1 MRQIF
6 KIFFTAEKTRPWL
19 VLFCLLLG
27 GFAEALGIGTLLP
40 LATAILDPSK
50 GAPSIFEQAV
60 QDGFSKLGIIPNFV
74 NMITLIVAIM
84 FVRSSL
90 LFAAMSYAGVTAARV
105 SIYFRRSIIKSVFDA
120 QWRYYAD
127 QSAGRLATT
136 LGNDA
141 SRAGEAYVTFA
152 TAAACA
158 VQIIAYATV
167 ALMINWRV
175 AVAGI
180 LGGALLALMSQQ
192 LVKIAKS
199 AGFKM
204 VDRIGLMTSDTID
217 MLHNIKALKSMNR
230 YESLIQHLDQVLRRL
245 KKSLY
250 AQSLSRYGLVYGN
263 DFLVSLMV
271 GIGAYFAYTFGGIA
285 LPELMVFGILFFQVV
300 SYASKLQKQIQS
312 AAIYQ
317 GAYVRVSEVLEQ
329 SRGQKEIISGTTL
342 PSLGKGISM
351 RDVHFSHG
359 DAKVLNG
366 LSMDIPVNT
375 ITVIQGPSG
384 AGKTTLLD
392 LLIGFHRPQSGTIKL
407 GLTDLADIDLQSWRS
422 QIGYVP
428 QELSLFH
435 DTVTSNITLY
445 DQSISDEAVEEA
457 IQLAGVAA
465 FLDKLPRGLDTD
477 VGEFGGKLSG
487 GQRQRISLARALVT
501 NPKLLILDEVTS
513 ALDPDTEAAIVKN
526 IAELRG
532 RYTIIAITH
541 RPAWTRIADK
551 LYTLK
556 DGKAVLQTKP
566 ARPRK

>member
-6 KIFFTAEKTRPWL
+6 KIFFTAEKTKPWL

-27 GFAEALGIGTLLP
+27 GFAEAFGIGTLLP
-40 LATAILDPSK
+40 LATAILNPGD
-50 GAPSIFEQAV
+50 GTPSIFEQAV
-60 QDGFSKLGIIPNFV
+60 QRGFSSFGIAPSFL
-74 NMITLIVAIM
+74 NMIALIVIIM

-90 LFAAMSYAGVTAARV
+90 LFTAMSYAGLTAARV
-105 SIYFRRSIIKSVFDA
+105 AIQFRRNIIKSVFDA
-120 QWRYYAD
+120 QWRFYAD

-158 VQIIAYATV
+158 VQILAYASV

-180 LGGALLALMSQQ
+180 LGGAVIALASQQ

-204 VDRIGLMTSDTID
+204 VDRVGIMTSDTVD

-230 YESLIQHLDQVLRRL
+230 YDSLIQHLDQVLRRL

-271 GIGAYFAYTFGGIA
+271 GIGAYFAYTYGGVA

-300 SYASKLQKQIQS
+300 SYASKLQKQIQA

-329 SRGQKEIISGTTL
+329 SRGEKEIISGSAL
-342 PSLGKGISM
+342 PALRRGISM

-359 DAKVLNG
+359 DAKVLKG
-366 LSMDIPVNT
+366 LSLDIPTNA

-392 LLIGFHRPQSGTIKL
+392 LLIGFHRPQSGVIKL
-407 GLTDLADIDLQSWRS
+407 GSTNLADIDLKAWRS
-422 QIGYVP
+422 SIGYVP

-445 DQSISDEAVEEA
+445 DDKISGEAVTEA
-457 IQLAGVAA
+457 IQLSGVAA
-465 FLDKLPRGLDTD
+465 FLDKLPHGLDTD

-487 GQRQRISLARALVT
+487 GQRQRISLARALAT

-556 DGKAVLQTKP
+556 DGKAVLQKRP
-566 ARPRK
+566 ASIRK

>member
-1 MRQIF
+1 MLALRLHVYPYF
-6 KIFFTAEKTRPWL
+6 LDATLSKL
-19 VLFCLLLG
+19 CL
-27 GFAEALGIGTLLP
+27 T
-40 LATAILDPSK
+40 
-50 GAPSIFEQAV
+50 
-60 QDGFSKLGIIPNFV
+60 QDGVFMRTKVSVVWLPH
-74 NMITLIVAIM
+74 L
-84 FVRSSL
+84 
-90 LFAAMSYAGVTAARV
+90 AMTST
-105 SIYFRRSIIKSVFDA
+105 
-120 QWRYYAD
+120 
-127 QSAGRLATT
+127 
-136 LGNDA
+136 
-141 SRAGEAYVTFA
+141 RAGDAYITFA
-152 TAAACA
+152 TAAACII
-158 VQIIAYATV
+158 QILAYASV
-167 ALMINWRV
+167 ALTINWKV

-180 LGGALLALMSQQ
+180 FGGLFITLTSKR
-192 LVKIAKS
+192 LVSIAKS

-204 VDRIGLMTSDTID
+204 TDRIGLMTADTVD
-217 MLHNIKALKSMNR
+217 MLHNIKALKSMHR
-230 YESLIQHLDQVLRRL
+230 YDSLLKHLDDVLRRL

-250 AQSLSRYGLVYGN
+250 AQVFSRSGLVYGN
-263 DFLVSLMV
+263 DFLVTLLV
-271 GIGAYFAYTFGGIA
+271 GTGAYFAFTYGGVA
-285 LPELMVFGILFFQVV
+285 LPELMVFGILFFQVI

-317 GAYVRVSEVLEQ
+317 GAYIRVSEVLEQ
-329 SRGQKEIISGTTL
+329 SRSEKEIITGTTL
-342 PSLGKGISM
+342 PILGKGISM

-366 LSMDIPVNT
+366 LSIDIPTNA

-392 LLIGFHRPQSGTIKL
+392 LLIGFHRPQSGAIKL
-407 GLTDLADIDLQSWRS
+407 GTTELAEIDLQAWRS

-445 DQSISDEAVEEA
+445 DESISNEAVDEA
-457 IQLAGVAA
+457 IHLSGVAA
-465 FLDKLPRGLDTD
+465 FLDKLPNGLDTD

-501 NPKLLILDEVTS
+501 MPKLLILDEVTS

-556 DGKAVLQTKP
+556 DGKAVLQKQS
-566 ARPRK
+566 AKVRKWTT